1 MAQKLLSKTDKN
13 FCQEQYTSLKSET
26 IMPWVSNNIKSLKLE
41 RWHNKTKQFQ
51 MQY

>member
-1 MAQKLLSKTDKN
+1 MAQKLLSETNKN
-13 FCQEQYTSLKSET
+13 YCQEQYTSLKSDT

-41 RWHNKTKQFQ
+41 RWHYKTKESQ